1 MAFRSL
7 GIELA
12 TVSNNRGVETMKL
25 PTKQTGMTAIS
36 MLLLLIIAGFFALLV
51 MKMGPIYL
59 ENYKV
64 KTVLSAL
71 ESESMIGK
79 KSISEVRQLI
89 DRRLYINEVRRL
101 TAKDIKVKKADG
113 KLRVEIVYE
122 VREHIAANVDAIM
135 SFEDIVEVAIH

>member
-1 MAFRSL
+1 
-7 GIELA
+7 
-12 TVSNNRGVETMKL
+12 
-25 PTKQTGMTAIS
+25 
-36 MLLLLIIAGFFALLV
+36 
-51 MKMGPIYL
+51 
-59 ENYKV
+59 
-64 KTVLSAL
+64 
-71 ESESMIGK
+71 MIGK

>member
-1 MAFRSL
+1 
-7 GIELA
+7 
-12 TVSNNRGVETMKL
+12 MKL

-51 MKMGPIYL
+51 MKMGPVYL

>member
-1 MAFRSL
+1 
-7 GIELA
+7 
-12 TVSNNRGVETMKL
+12 MKL

-101 TAKDIKVKKADG
+101 TSKDIKVKKADG

>member
-1 MAFRSL
+1 M
-7 GIELA
+7 
-12 TVSNNRGVETMKL
+12 MKL

-51 MKMGPIYL
+51 MKMGPVYL

-79 KSISEVRQLI
+79 KSISEVRKLI

-101 TAKDIKVKKADG
+101 SMKDIKVKKADG
-113 KLRVEIVYE
+113 KLRVEIIYE
-122 VREHIAANVDAIM
+122 VREHIAANVDAVM
-135 SFEDIVEVAIH
+135 SFEDIVEVPIH